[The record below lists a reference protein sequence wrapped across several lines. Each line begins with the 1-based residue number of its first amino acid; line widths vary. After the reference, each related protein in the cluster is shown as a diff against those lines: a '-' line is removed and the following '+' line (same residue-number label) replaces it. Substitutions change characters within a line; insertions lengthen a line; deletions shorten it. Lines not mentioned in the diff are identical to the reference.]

1 MTSTASRRQVDEGLT
16 GTELSSTK
24 DACSDEACNH
34 NMHAPRDWVGM
45 RRALPALGFAGV
57 CAAAALTELSA
68 EEGQV
73 FCPYR
78 LLTGGWCPGCGGTR
92 ALKALIRGDV
102 RDSLAMNPWTLVLF
116 IQAFVVSAAM
126 LAMPTRTVTWL
137 RSHSVAIAAVNL
149 AIGLGFWGIRLLAGA
164 IPLPFT

>member
-1 MTSTASRRQVDEGLT
+1 MTSTLSRPQTDTDT
-16 GTELSSTK
+16 GKLCTTDSCSS
-24 DACSDEACNH
+24 DACRHGED
-34 NMHAPRDWVGM
+34 APRDWVGV

-116 IQAFVVSAAM
+116 VQALVVSVAM
-126 LAMPTRTVTWL
+126 LAMPARTVAWL
-137 RSHSVAIAAVNL
+137 KGHSVAIAAINL
-149 AIGLGFWGIRLLAGA
+149 AFGLSFWGIRVVAGV